1 MILPSVARAVT
12 VGVIANPVSGRDIR
26 RLVSGASVFDNAEKG
41 NMVYRLLVGLGAAGV
56 DRVLMMPAEN
66 GVSESLRRR
75 LRGRAG
81 GSQAQCF
88 PVLEP
93 LDMVTELTARD
104 TAVAVELMAERGVAA
119 IVVLGGDGTHRV
131 AARQCGDIPVC
142 ALSTGTNNAF
152 ARIREATV
160 AGLATG
166 LVASGRVGEEALRR
180 EKLLLVGLNG
190 DPRHDCAL
198 VDVAVSAARWT
209 GARALWRIADV
220 SELFVAFAEPGAVGL
235 SAVAALVD
243 AVPRSAGHGLY
254 ARLVDPAQAAFT
266 LTVPLA
272 PGLVV
277 PVGVAETRRIRP
289 GEVFAITHGT
299 GCLALD
305 GEREI
310 ELRPGDR
317 AEVRLEPNG
326 PLTIDV
332 EAVMALAANQGL
344 LREPSATP
352 AGSPRSA
359 G

>member
-1 MILPSVARAVT
+1 MLGKAAMILPSVARTVT

-41 NMVYRLLVGLGAAGV
+41 SMVYRLLVGLGAAGV

-75 LRGRAG
+75 LSGRAG
-81 GSQAQCF
+81 GSQAQRF
-88 PVLEP
+88 PALEP
-93 LDMVTELTARD
+93 LEMVTELTARD

-131 AARQCGDIPVC
+131 AARHCGDIPVC

-198 VDVAVSAARWT
+198 VDVAVSSVRWT
-209 GARALWRIADV
+209 GARALWRIAEI

-254 ARLVDPAQAAFT
+254 ARLVDPAQAAVT

-272 PGLVV
+272 RDSSSRSASRRPAASGLGRSSQSRAA
-277 PVGVAETRRIRP
+277 PAAWP
-289 GEVFAITHGT
+289 ST
-299 GCLALD
+299 G
-305 GEREI
+305 
-310 ELRPGDR
+310 
-317 AEVRLEPNG
+317 
-326 PLTIDV
+326 
-332 EAVMALAANQGL
+332 
-344 LREPSATP
+344 SARSSF
-352 AGSPRSA
+352 GRVIGPRSA
-359 G
+359 WSRTGP

>member
-88 PVLEP
+88 PALEP

-131 AARQCGDIPVC
+131 VAKACGGTPLC

-152 ARIREATV
+152 PRMLEATT

-166 LVASGRVGEEALRR
+166 LAVSGAAGPHAFRR
-180 EKLLLVGLNG
+180 EKLLRVARNG
-190 DPRHDCAL
+190 DPGHDAAL
-198 VDVAVSAARWT
+198 VDVAVSTRRWV
-209 GARALWRIADV
+209 GARALWQIGDV
-220 SELFVAFAEPGAVGL
+220 RELFVTFANPGAVGL
-235 SAVAALVD
+235 SAVAGLLEPVD
-243 AVPRSAGHGLY
+243 RTAPHGRGTSDGQGSRRRGKPRQGRVPRQH
-254 ARLVDPAQAAFT
+254 
-266 LTVPLA
+266 
-272 PGLVV
+272 
-277 PVGVAETRRIRP
+277 
-289 GEVFAITHGT
+289 
-299 GCLALD
+299 
-305 GEREI
+305 
-310 ELRPGDR
+310 
-317 AEVRLEPNG
+317 EP
-326 PLTIDV
+326 
-332 EAVMALAANQGL
+332 
-344 LREPSATP
+344 
-352 AGSPRSA
+352 
-359 G
+359 